1 MSKLSRLFVV
11 VSSLLMTTTLFAP
24 LWFIEL
30 FAPQYPE
37 GLGMQIWS
45 NKITGDVDNINI
57 LNHYIGMKHIVPD
70 QIPELKFLPYIFITI
85 VVTGLLTALINNKT
99 VLKIWV
105 GLFLVSGIIAFAD
118 FYMWEYNYG
127 HDLSPDAPIKV
138 PGMHYQPPLI
148 GSKTLLN
155 ISAYS
160 YPDIA
165 GVCVFFAIALA
176 VLALFDK
183 KLLQLK
189 YFKGLASVALLG
201 FFLR

>member
-1 MSKLSRLFVV
+1 MS
-11 VSSLLMTTTLFAP
+11 TTLFAP

-45 NKITGDVDNINI
+45 NRITGDVDNINI
-57 LNHYIGMKHIVPD
+57 LNHYIGMKHIIPNE
-70 QIPELKFLPYIFITI
+70 IPELRILPTIFLVI
-85 VVTGLLTALINNKT
+85 VISGLLTALFNSKI
-99 VLKIWV
+99 LMRIWV
-105 GLFLVSGIIAFAD
+105 AFFLVSGGIAFGD

-127 HDLSPDAPIKV
+127 HDLNPDAPIKV

-165 GVCVFFAIALA
+165 GVCVFIAIALA
-176 VLALFDK
+176 ILALFDK

-189 YFKGLASVALLG
+189 YFKGLASVMLLG